1 MDRLRLASVCLL
13 TLLPAGVGRPDEP
26 AARPRPAAAGS
37 SDRLRAA
44 PLSPDEF
51 TEIVPLGNLNPPG
64 HTFPTDHVYFYLV
77 EPKKTHPVYAPAA
90 GTVDWV
96 LETGR
101 DDDKVVVRVTPTF
114 RYYLGHVALAPGI
127 RRGTPVAEGQRLG
140 TFSGRAYALDLG
152 VVNDAVTRKGFVNP
166 RRYPADTLHADSP
179 LKHFRE
185 PLRATLYARVRR
197 AGPDKDGQIDFDVPG
212 RLVGN
217 WFLDGLGERDSFQ
230 PGAWDK
236 HLAFVRDVRDPAAVR
251 IAVGGTLARAGVFA
265 VPKDAPDPAEVSRR
279 TGKVTYQLLDVRNG
293 TPCGLLLVELV
304 EDDCVRVEVVP
315 GSPRGTPGFSDRAR
329 RYRR

>member
-1 MDRLRLASVCLL
+1 MHRLRLASLCLL
-13 TLLPAGVGRPDEP
+13 TLLPACAGRSDEP
-26 AARPRPAAAGS
+26 AATPRPAAGS
-37 SDRLRAA
+37 SGLLRVA
-44 PLSPDEF
+44 PLAPDEF

-77 EPKKTHPVYAPAA
+77 EPKKTHLVYAPAA
-90 GTVDWV
+90 GTVYWV
-96 LETGR
+96 QETGR

-127 RRGTPVAEGQRLG
+127 RRGAAVAEGQRLG

-152 VVNDAVTRKGFVNP
+152 VVNDAVTLQGFVNP
-166 RRYPADTLHADSP
+166 RRYPAQTLHADSP

-197 AGPDKDGQIDFDVPG
+197 AGPDKDGRIDFDVPG

-217 WFLDGLGERDSFQ
+217 WFLDGLGERASCQ

-251 IAVGGTLARAGVFA
+251 IAVGGTLTQARIFA

-279 TGKVTYQLLDVRNG
+279 TGKVTYRLLDVRDG
-293 TPCGLLLVELV
+293 APCGRLLVELV
-304 EDDCVRVEVVP
+304 EDDSVRVEVVP
-315 GSPRGTPGFSDRAR
+315 GSPRGTPEFSDRAQL
-329 RYRR
+329 YRR

>member
-1 MDRLRLASVCLL
+1 MDRLRLVSVCLL
-13 TLLPAGVGRPDEP
+13 TLPPAGVGRSDEP
-26 AARPRPAAAGS
+26 AARPQPATAGS
-37 SDRLRAA
+37 SGLLRVA
-44 PLSPDEF
+44 PLALDEF

-77 EPKKTHPVYAPAA
+77 EPKKTHVVYAPAA

-101 DDDKVVVRVTPTF
+101 NDDKVVVRVTPTF

-127 RRGTPVAEGQRLG
+127 RRGARVVESQRLG
-140 TFSGRAYALDLG
+140 TFSGQAYALDLG
-152 VVNDAVTRKGFVNP
+152 VVNDAVTLHGFVNP

-185 PLRATLYARVRR
+185 PLRASLYARVRR
-197 AGPDKDGQIDFDVPG
+197 AGSDKDGRIDFDEPG

-217 WFLDGLGERDSFQ
+217 WFLDGLGERDSCQ
-230 PGAWDK
+230 PGAWDQ

-251 IAVGGTLARAGVFA
+251 IAIGGTLARAGVFA
-265 VPKDAPDPAEVSRR
+265 APRDAPDPAQVSRR
-279 TGKVTYQLLDVRNG
+279 TGKVTYRLLDVRDG
-293 TPCGLLLVELV
+293 TPCGWLLAELV
-304 EDDCVRVEVVP
+304 EADCVRVEVVP
-315 GSPRGTPGFSDRAR
+315 GSPRGTPEFSDRAR

>member
-1 MDRLRLASVCLL
+1 MDRLRFASVCLC
-13 TLLPAGVGRPDEP
+13 TLLPAGVGRSDEP
-26 AARPRPAAAGS
+26 AARPPPAAAAS
-37 SDRLRAA
+37 PDLLRVA
-44 PLSPDEF
+44 PLALDEF
-51 TEIVPLGNLNPPG
+51 AEIVPLGNLNPPG
-64 HTFPTDHVYFYLV
+64 HTFPSDHVYFHLV
-77 EPKKTHPVYAPAA
+77 EPKKTHVVYAPAA

-101 DDDKVVVRVTPTF
+101 NDDKVVVQVTPTL
-114 RYYLGHVALAPGI
+114 RYYLGHVALASGI
-127 RRGTPVAEGQRLG
+127 RRGAPVAEGQRLG

-152 VVNDAVTRKGFVNP
+152 VVNDAVTLKGFVNP
-166 RRYPADTLHADSP
+166 RRYSADTLHCDSP

-185 PLRATLYARVRR
+185 PLRAAMYARVRR
-197 AGPDKDGQIDFDVPG
+197 ARPDKDGKIDFDVPG
-212 RLVGN
+212 RLAGN

-251 IAVGGTLARAGVFA
+251 IAIGGTLARAGVFA
-265 VPKDAPDPAEVSRR
+265 VPKNALDPAQVSRR
-279 TGKVTYQLLDVRNG
+279 TGKVTYRLLDVRDG
-293 TPCGLLLVELV
+293 TRCGLLLVELV

-315 GSPRGTPGFSDRAR
+315 GSPRSTPDFSDQAR